1 MSRETHL
8 PALFQLFREQ
18 GYDGVSLANI
28 AKATGLGKAS
38 LYHHFPGGKDEMVL
52 ATLGYAGDWLEQ
64 NVLQPL
70 RQDDGEVQELLQGMC
85 DRLSQLY
92 DEGRQPCILGTMTFG
107 PVRDDLHEA
116 VKQGLVE
123 FIEAI
128 ALALVKAGVDEALA
142 KERGEDALM
151 AIQGSLL
158 IARAMDDPKPFQ
170 RVLKRL
176 PGQLCEGI

>member
-1 MSRETHL
+1 MSRETHF

-38 LYHHFPGGKDEMVL
+38 LYHHFPGGKDEMVM
-52 ATLGYAGDWLEQ
+52 ATLGYARDWLER

-70 RQDDGEVQELLQGMC
+70 HQDDGEVQALLQGMC

-92 DEGRQPCILGTMTFG
+92 DEGRQPCILGTLTLG
-107 PVRDDLHEA
+107 PVRDQLHGA
-116 VKQGLVE
+116 VKQGLE
-123 FIEAI
+123 DFIDAI
-128 ALALVKAGVDEALA
+128 AQALVKAGMDEVSAR
-142 KERGEDALM
+142 ERGEDALM
-151 AIQGSLL
+151 VIQGSLL

-170 RVLKRL
+170 RALQRL
-176 PGQLCEGI
+176 PEQLCEGI

>member
-8 PALFQLFREQ
+8 PALFQLFRQQ

-28 AKATGLGKAS
+28 AQATGLGKAS

-52 ATLGYAGDWLEQ
+52 ATLGYAGDWLAL

-70 RQDDGEVQELLQGMC
+70 GEEGDAQELLEEMC

-92 DEGRQPCILGTMTFG
+92 DEGRQPCILGTLTLG
-107 PVRDDLHEA
+107 PVRDDLHEV
-116 VKQGLVE
+116 VKQGLAR

-128 ALALVKAGVDEALA
+128 AQLLIKAGLDPRSAQ
-142 KERGEDALM
+142 ERSEDAVVM
-151 AIQGSLL
+151 IQGSLL
-158 IARAMDDPKPFQ
+158 VSRGLDDPTPFQ
-170 RVLKRL
+170 RALDQL
-176 PGQLCEGI
+176 PAKLCAGI